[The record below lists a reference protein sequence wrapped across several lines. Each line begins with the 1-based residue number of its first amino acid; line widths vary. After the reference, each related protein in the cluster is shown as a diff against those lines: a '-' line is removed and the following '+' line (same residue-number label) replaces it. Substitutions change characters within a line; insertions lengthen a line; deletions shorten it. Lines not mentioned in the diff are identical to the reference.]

1 MGTGTA
7 GHPSRAFHNETITIY
22 EPRYV
27 EMFTGKQLQS
37 AQADAL
43 LAVAD
48 MCPVVLLC
56 FHHQAQQAECKG
68 HRSKCVHCRVLS
80 EHMIFFIVPAPQSDS
95 GVVPSPVWCSVFLPV
110 RLWWIAKGQS
120 PPVLHTISSYDNHV
134 LTVQMRKWLIGLV
147 INIMSYYPRQVEK
160 LFNQA
165 RLYLWWFTYA
175 PVLLISQLFIA
186 NGDCSVFPFVASRWL
201 VWISRNITGYKL
213 FPFVHENSYLWVH
226 AQIEIQWSIYID
238 GARNMNTRTE
248 ICFYLFSGINQL
260 L

>member
-1 MGTGTA
+1 MHLSRFVAACVCVCEPPTCAALCVCPVSVSLPPSSSHQTVFFMGTGTA

-48 MCPVVLLC
+48 MFPVVLLC

-95 GVVPSPVWCSVFLPV
+95 GVVPSPV
-110 RLWWIAKGQS
+110 
-120 PPVLHTISSYDNHV
+120 
-134 LTVQMRKWLIGLV
+134 
-147 INIMSYYPRQVEK
+147 
-160 LFNQA
+160 
-165 RLYLWWFTYA
+165 
-175 PVLLISQLFIA
+175 
-186 NGDCSVFPFVASRWL
+186 
-201 VWISRNITGYKL
+201 
-213 FPFVHENSYLWVH
+213 
-226 AQIEIQWSIYID
+226 
-238 GARNMNTRTE
+238 
-248 ICFYLFSGINQL
+248 
-260 L
+260 